1 MGAKLES
8 KLPLQAA
15 EEAPYP
21 TAGRAWYLLGLL
33 TLGHLKKW
41 IEALAT

>member
-1 MGAKLES
+1 MSGGPES
-8 KLPLQAA
+8 KLSLQAA

-21 TAGRAWYLLGLL
+21 TAGRAWYVPGLL

-41 IEALAT
+41 TEASAT